1 VMHVSSDELT
11 EGEPRQQ
18 ANHRFVEIQEN
29 EYRDMFDFESFCGND
44 FAEEKPIHP
53 RAWAGINW

>member
-1 VMHVSSDELT
+1 MHVSSDKLT

-44 FAEEKPIHP
+44 FWGEAYTSSSVG
-53 RAWAGINW
+53 WY